1 MLHKALAT
9 LAAAAIMA
17 FAVLPA
23 DAAKKAKRYR
33 AETRT
38 TTVSPSLDGRIT
50 GRSRTC
56 GYATFQYDGLGVPHG
71 PYCH

>member
-1 MLHKALAT
+1 MLHKALAA

-33 AETRT
+33 VETRT

-56 GYATFQYDGLGVPHG
+56 GYATFQYDGLGVPYG